1 MSAWSGEVWE
11 DRFWLDGR
19 EGEANDTSGGGA
31 GCQEDRCPR
40 GEGGWDWG
48 EPRLLDTCEGQ
59 GPEGAQ
65 GEPAAFSRPL
75 RPTPERAAAM
85 AWERE
90 ARASGWLTSS
100 TFCEGIQR
108 ALPSGTGLRQSSQ
121 CPLVPGDKRTCGRT
135 PRPLAPW
142 LQSS

>member
-1 MSAWSGEVWE
+1 MPQ
-11 DRFWLDGR
+11 GR
-19 EGEANDTSGGGA
+19 GGLGL
-31 GCQEDRCPR
+31 
-40 GEGGWDWG
+40 GG
-48 EPRLLDTCEGQ
+48 PRLLDTCEGQ

-90 ARASGWLTSS
+90 AGALGWLTSS
-100 TFCEGIQR
+100 TFCDRIQR
-108 ALPSGTGLRQSSQ
+108 ALSSGTGLSQSSQ